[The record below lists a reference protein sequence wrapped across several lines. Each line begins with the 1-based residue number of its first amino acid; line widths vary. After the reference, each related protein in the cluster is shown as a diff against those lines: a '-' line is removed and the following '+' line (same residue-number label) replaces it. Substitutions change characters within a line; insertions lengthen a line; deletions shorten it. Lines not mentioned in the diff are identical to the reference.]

1 MNGWLWL
8 ALAGVFEVGFTTAL
22 KLEQQDSRYIVAFLI
37 CAVLSFEALS
47 RAIKTIPL
55 SVAYAVWT
63 GIGAVGTV
71 IVGAS
76 MFGEDLS
83 PIRMVLLTLLIA
95 VLIGLKLA
103 QPGQKPAKEGAP
115 PGKEEAAGGA
125 GEL

>member
-37 CAVLSFEALS
+37 CAVFSFEALS

-76 MFGEDLS
+76 MFGESLS

-103 QPGQKPAKEGAP
+103 QPGQKPAKEAAP